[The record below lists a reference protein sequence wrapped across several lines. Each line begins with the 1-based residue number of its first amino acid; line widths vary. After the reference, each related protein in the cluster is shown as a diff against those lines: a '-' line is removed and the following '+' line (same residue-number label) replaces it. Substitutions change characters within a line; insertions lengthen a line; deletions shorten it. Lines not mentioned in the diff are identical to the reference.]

1 MVAQARKPIVI
12 GTTGWDEQREQIKAL
27 SESADI
33 GVIHSSN
40 FSIGMNLFFRIV
52 ENAANLFNQFPD
64 YDPYI
69 QEIHHRMK
77 IDSPSGTALMLGEI
91 LLEGIQRKD
100 KLLVN
105 KADGKIPENEI
116 HVSSTRTGN
125 VPGTHLVAFDSVSD
139 SIELRHT
146 VRNRNG
152 FAIGAIFA
160 AEWLMSKKGFFSM
173 KDMFTEIFT

>member
-1 MVAQARKPIVI
+1 
-12 GTTGWDEQREQIKAL
+12 
-27 SESADI
+27 
-33 GVIHSSN
+33 
-40 FSIGMNLFFRIV
+40 
-52 ENAANLFNQFPD
+52 
-64 YDPYI
+64 
-69 QEIHHRMK
+69 MK